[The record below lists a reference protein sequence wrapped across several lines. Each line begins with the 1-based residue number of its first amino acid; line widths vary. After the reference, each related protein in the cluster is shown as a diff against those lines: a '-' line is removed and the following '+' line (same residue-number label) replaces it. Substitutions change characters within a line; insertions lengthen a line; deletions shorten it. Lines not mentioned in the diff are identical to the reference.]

1 MQVTGPGLTAAAAQA
16 ATAPAP
22 MTPTALEFAPVH
34 IDSQYLE
41 KNPEAGVFVRII
53 KGVSS

>member
-1 MQVTGPGLTAAAAQA
+1 
-16 ATAPAP
+16 

-34 IDSQYLE
+34 IASQYLE
-41 KNPEAGVFVRII
+41 KNPEAGVFARII

>member
-1 MQVTGPGLTAAAAQA
+1 MQVTGHGLAAAAAQA

-22 MTPTALEFAPVH
+22 MTPTALEFAPVD
-34 IDSQYLE
+34 IDSLYLV
-41 KNPEAGVFVRII
+41 KNPEAGVFTQII